1 MHVWWSVLTKQL
13 KGSTARS
20 YVEEGAK
27 MKHRRNGVQDSS
39 RTLASGMTGEDGR
52 QPIQRRLVALTSRV
66 REIDCML
73 ADIQAHMQRLRREE
87 THLGLVRKEL
97 TGM

>member
-1 MHVWWSVLTKQL
+1 
-13 KGSTARS
+13 
-20 YVEEGAK
+20 
-27 MKHRRNGVQDSS
+27 MKHRRKRVQDSS
-39 RTLASGMTGEDGR
+39 RTLASGMIGEDSR
-52 QPIQRRLVALTSRV
+52 QPIHRRLVGLTSRV
-66 REIDCML
+66 RELDCML